1 MKYSKIIALVFTVF
15 LSIGANAQNGDMQ
28 KVEATIKA
36 FVLAGDKN
44 KADEIGNYLDD
55 NYRIVMN
62 RLFGSE
68 SVSTMDKATYV
79 EKIRSKEYGGDTRK
93 ITILNLSSN
102 GNSVSATVKLV
113 GEKMTATSIF
123 ILLQDAKGNW
133 KIVSDTV
140 MIE

>member
-79 EKIRSKEYGGDTRK
+79 EKIIRLTV
-93 ITILNLSSN
+93 
-102 GNSVSATVKLV
+102 GNC
-113 GEKMTATSIF
+113 EI
-123 ILLQDAKGNW
+123 ILLAFL
-133 KIVSDTV
+133 
-140 MIE
+140 